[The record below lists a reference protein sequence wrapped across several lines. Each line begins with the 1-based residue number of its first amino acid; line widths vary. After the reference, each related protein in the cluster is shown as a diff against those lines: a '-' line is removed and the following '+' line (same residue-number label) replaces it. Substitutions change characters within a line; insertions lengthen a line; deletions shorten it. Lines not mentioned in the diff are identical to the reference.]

1 MKEFVITRV
10 FDAPRER
17 VFEAWAR
24 AEHLVHWFGP
34 NGFTLHSA
42 ETDARPGGVFRLCLR
57 SPDGKDYWVRGEYRE
72 VLAPERLVITCT
84 ADDEMGI
91 TRLEEVI
98 DVKLTQRGGKTEL
111 KLLATARGA
120 SAEAAAMLEGMPKG
134 WAQTIAR
141 LDAHLKPQS

>member
-1 MKEFVITRV
+1 VV
-10 FDAPRER
+10 G
-17 VFEAWAR
+17 
-24 AEHLVHWFGP
+24 FGP
-34 NGFTLHSA
+34 NGFTIHSA

-84 ADDEMGI
+84 ADDEKGI

-134 WAQTIAR
+134 WAQTITR
-141 LDAHLKPQS
+141 LDGHLKPNP